1 MAASDAP
8 LIVSIPLPNL
18 LMRFTPPPPHSR
30 FLSQKA
36 ECHTKK
42 SDFAVAQLGL
52 PEVGLLPA
60 LEDGFFLKSVPEK
73 QATLEGMYNAY
84 CVRVHV

>member
-1 MAASDAP
+1 MAASDEP
-8 LIVSIPLPNL
+8 LIVSIPLPNI
-18 LMRFTPPPPHSR
+18 LMSFIPHPR
-30 FLSQKA
+30 CLSQKT

-42 SDFAVAQLGL
+42 LGFAAVQPGL
-52 PEVGLLPA
+52 PVVRLLPA